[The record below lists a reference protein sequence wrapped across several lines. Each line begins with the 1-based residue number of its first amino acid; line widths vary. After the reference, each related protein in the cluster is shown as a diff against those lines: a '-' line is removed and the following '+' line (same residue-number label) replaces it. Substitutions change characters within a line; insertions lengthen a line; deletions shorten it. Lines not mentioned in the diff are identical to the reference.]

1 MPEDMSVLTVLAL
14 IYPEN
19 KNKIK
24 SLVFTGRSCLLTTNY
39 HNYSL
44 IFHKR
49 NA

>member
-1 MPEDMSVLTVLAL
+1 MGVLAVLAL

-24 SLVFTGRSCLLTTNY
+24 SLAFTGQSCLLTTGY